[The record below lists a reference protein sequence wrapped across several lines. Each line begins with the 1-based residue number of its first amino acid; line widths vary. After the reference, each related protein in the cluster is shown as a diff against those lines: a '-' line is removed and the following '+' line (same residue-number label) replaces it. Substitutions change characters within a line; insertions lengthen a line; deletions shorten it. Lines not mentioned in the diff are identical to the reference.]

1 MKTILTLTIML
12 LAGPFLFAQTDSV
25 KNVSVSDTLKVDSVP
40 IGYLDT
46 ALRITNLNPYFT
58 LHVDSILN
66 YDFNINHEN
75 KDFFWFLV
83 NSPVGVRI
91 GKNDGNLYVKAEKAL
106 FKTGR
111 LKYDIPYRVQ
121 LGVQNLHNPTERIDT
136 AFTILFYSTE
146 VIVSKL
152 KPSTSPTL
160 TVEEGDSIQFRIQ
173 CEEGSFPI
181 EQISINSSM
190 QLSNYTPVKKC
201 NDEFKWIVP
210 FGIFRENDTAKQKM
224 VIIDFIGSDK
234 FYNKDTASIKVIL
247 KPGINFPY
255 KNQQHERYYND
266 MYNYIQELKLTFY
279 VLSSSVKKNKTTRTS
294 FDIGSSSSALAGTI
308 VATTADPG
316 SSAEQ
321 IGKIMPSIG
330 LTLIPVKEAVA
341 PNKIQEQNTASQVRA
356 EVKRLDYIYQENRL
370 NGDRDTEVLL
380 KTKRLQDEL
389 KKSKLQFIDLPI
401 VEYDEK
407 FSEADADKYFED
419 PKVNK
424 KYKLKV
430 Q

>member
-1 MKTILTLTIML
+1 M
-12 LAGPFLFAQTDSV
+12 LFAGSFLYAQNDSL
-25 KNVSVSDTLKVDSVP
+25 KNIIITDTLKVDSIPV
-40 IGYLDT
+40 GYLDT

-66 YDFNINHEN
+66 YEFNINRESTQ
-75 KDFFWFLV
+75 FFWFLL

-146 VIVSKL
+146 VVVSKL
-152 KPSTSPTL
+152 KPTSSATV
-160 TVEEGDSIQFRIQ
+160 TVEEGDSIQFRVQ

-190 QLSNYTPVKKC
+190 PLSNYTPVKSC
-201 NDEFKWIVP
+201 NDEFKWVVP
-210 FGIFRENDTAKQKM
+210 FGIFKENDTAKQK
-224 VIIDFIGSDK
+224 IILIDFIGSDK
-234 FYNKDTASIKVIL
+234 FYNKDTATIKVII
-247 KPGINFPY
+247 KPGINFPSRNLVHKRIADEMFY
-255 KNQQHERYYND
+255 
-266 MYNYIQELKLTFY
+266 YIQNMKLTFY
-279 VLSSSVKKNKTTRTS
+279 VVSSNVKKTKSTRTV
-294 FDIGSSSSALAGTI
+294 FDIGGSSTALAGTI
-308 VATTADPG
+308 VSTTAVKG

-321 IGKIMPSIG
+321 IGKIMPSVG

-341 PNKIQEQNTASQVRA
+341 PNKVQEQNTATQVRA
-356 EVKRLDYIYQENRL
+356 EVRRLEYVLSENRL
-370 NGDRDTEVLL
+370 SGERDTEVLV
-380 KTKRLQDEL
+380 KTKKLQEEMR
-389 KKSKLQFIDLPI
+389 KSKLQFVDLPM
-401 VEYDEK
+401 VEFDEK
-407 FSEADADKYFED
+407 FSEADADKYFQD

>member
-1 MKTILTLTIML
+1 
-12 LAGPFLFAQTDSV
+12 
-25 KNVSVSDTLKVDSVP
+25 
-40 IGYLDT
+40 
-46 ALRITNLNPYFT
+46 
-58 LHVDSILN
+58 
-66 YDFNINHEN
+66 
-75 KDFFWFLV
+75 
-83 NSPVGVRI
+83 VRI

-111 LKYDIPYRVQ
+111 LKYDIPYRIQ

-152 KPSTSPTL
+152 KPTTSPVL

-190 QLSNYTPVKKC
+190 PLANYTAAKNC
-201 NDEFKWIVP
+201 NDEFKWVIP
-210 FGIFRENDTAKQKM
+210 FGIFRENDTAKQKI
-224 VIIDFIGSDK
+224 VTLDFIGSDK

-247 KPGINFPY
+247 RPGINYPMRNEVHKRIENEMFY
-255 KNQQHERYYND
+255 
-266 MYNYIQELKLTFY
+266 YIQNMKLTFY
-279 VLSSSVKKNKTTRTS
+279 VVSSAVKKNKNTRTY
-294 FDIGSSSSALAGTI
+294 FDIGSSSTALAGTI
-308 VATTADPG
+308 ISTTAENPNTV
-316 SSAEQ
+316 Q

-330 LTLIPVKEAVA
+330 LTLIPVKEGVA
-341 PNKIQEQNTASQVRA
+341 PNKVQEQNTATQVRA
-356 EVKRLDYIYQENRL
+356 EVRRLEYVLSENRL
-370 NGDRDTEVLL
+370 SGERDLEVLI

-389 KKSKLQFIDLPI
+389 RKSKLQFVDLPM
-401 VEYDEK
+401 VEFDEK
-407 FSEADADKYFED
+407 FSEADADKYFQD

>member
-1 MKTILTLTIML
+1 MKRIFSLTIML
-12 LAGPFLFAQTDSV
+12 LAGSFLHAQTDSI
-25 KNVSVSDTLKVDSVP
+25 KNIVVADTLKMDSIP

-66 YDFNINHEN
+66 YEFNINRDN
-75 KDFFWFLV
+75 KEFFWFLL

-152 KPSTSPTL
+152 KPSTSSTL

-190 QLSNYTPVKKC
+190 PLANFIAPKTC
-201 NDEFKWIVP
+201 NDEFKWVVP
-210 FGIFRENDTAKQKM
+210 FGIFKENDTARQKI
-224 VIIDFIGSDK
+224 VIIDFIGADK
-234 FYNKDTASIKVIL
+234 FYNKDTSSIRVIL
-247 KPGINFPY
+247 KPGINYPMR
-255 KNQQHERYYND
+255 NQVHQRVYDEMFY
-266 MYNYIQELKLTFY
+266 YIQNMKLTFY
-279 VLSSSVKKNKTTRTS
+279 VVSSSVKKTKNTRTY
-294 FDIGSSSSALAGTI
+294 FDIGSSSTALAGTI
-308 VATTADPG
+308 ISTTATKG
-316 SSAEQ
+316 SSAEN
-321 IGKIMPSIG
+321 IGKIMPSVG
-330 LTLIPVKEAVA
+330 LTLIPVKEGVA
-341 PNKIQEQNTASQVRA
+341 PNKVQEQNTATQVRA
-356 EVKRLDYIYQENRL
+356 EVRRLEYVLSENRL
-370 NGDRDTEVLL
+370 SGERDIEVLI
-380 KTKRLQDEL
+380 KTKRLQDEIR
-389 KKSKLQFIDLPI
+389 KSKLQFVDLPM
-401 VEYDEK
+401 VEFDEK
-407 FSEADADKYFED
+407 FSEADADKYFQD